1 MIQRRLYLYIVAA
14 VSLGMLLVGLTNL
27 GSTTLNTV
35 LGVNSGSAFKDA
47 IAGFGAVTLVGLP
60 VWLIHWVIAQ
70 RLASR
75 HPDERVSALRRL
87 YVYVV
92 LAATAIA
99 ATIFLRRLLEDG
111 FGLLLGSTSDGAAV
125 ARAAWG
131 SVVLVAFWLYHFRI
145 AAADRIEGHEVG
157 TSATLRRWYAYGLL
171 LLGFAF
177 LLFGAR
183 NLLEQ
188 VWVLLADGRQTIAFG
203 GLIPAALAGM
213 LTGLL
218 VWGFHAR
225 WTAHEPLLTDDR
237 RSTLRAVQGF
247 LVLAG
252 SVALALIG
260 ASQLLYY
267 ALARGL
273 GIQQPGGVSG
283 NLLAALAGPASTL
296 VVFALAWVWVRQ
308 QLAADAG
315 ETEAARQAG
324 VRRLYTHL
332 VALFALATLAVGA
345 AGLLWTLSDHL
356 LNPLLGRNVGE
367 WRDRASLFTTLALV
381 GTPMWLTHWHA
392 APDLRERFTL
402 SRRLYLYAALLGSVL
417 ALLISGAVL
426 LYRLLGLILS
436 TSDASS
442 DAAVVDAG
450 RSTSV
455 ILVAVA
461 LGLYHWRLLRADSAA
476 RPAAAPEPS
485 YSGQRFVVTILGTN
499 EEQIRGLLRGLP
511 GGARYSLESRD
522 ISNL

>member
-1 MIQRRLYLYIVAA
+1 
-14 VSLGMLLVGLTNL
+14 
-27 GSTTLNTV
+27 
-35 LGVNSGSAFKDA
+35 
-47 IAGFGAVTLVGLP
+47 
-60 VWLIHWVIAQ
+60 
-70 RLASR
+70 
-75 HPDERVSALRRL
+75 
-87 YVYVV
+87 
-92 LAATAIA
+92 
-99 ATIFLRRLLEDG
+99 
-111 FGLLLGSTSDGAAV
+111 
-125 ARAAWG
+125 
-131 SVVLVAFWLYHFRI
+131 
-145 AAADRIEGHEVG
+145 
-157 TSATLRRWYAYGLL
+157 
-171 LLGFAF
+171 
-177 LLFGAR
+177 
-183 NLLEQ
+183 
-188 VWVLLADGRQTIAFG
+188 
-203 GLIPAALAGM
+203 
-213 LTGLL
+213 
-218 VWGFHAR
+218 
-225 WTAHEPLLTDDR
+225 
-237 RSTLRAVQGF
+237 
-247 LVLAG
+247 
-252 SVALALIG
+252 
-260 ASQLLYY
+260 
-267 ALARGL
+267 
-273 GIQQPGGVSG
+273 
-283 NLLAALAGPASTL
+283 
-296 VVFALAWVWVRQ
+296 
-308 QLAADAG
+308 
-315 ETEAARQAG
+315 
-324 VRRLYTHL
+324 